1 MQLRCRC
8 GANLSASP
16 DTPSI
21 VCGACG
27 ATVAVPQPERE
38 LGLSETVP
46 AMPQQR
52 VPTPPP
58 VALKTRSSL
67 PIVIG
72 ALAVV
77 AVGIVLVIIATRG
90 DDSPVKS
97 DAPSTRPAAAPDAA
111 PDADEPPKSATS
123 PEELV
128 VLERA
133 AIARADEAALLAL
146 MSPTIFV
153 HGPDTNDMAYDAI
166 TAAPLVRSL
175 GGAIVESKWSKI
187 TLDKN
192 VAWIIDDLEVGG
204 VKLLTSQLAFRDGG
218 TWRIAAWH
226 FAKLVP
232 NKRAYELAK
241 AGHLLSPQPLEEHTD
256 DDRQV
261 HTAFTDAFATREA
274 FIAAFSERADAID
287 LGSAP
292 GERIVGGKA
301 VKRAFTSIAAEFQV
315 IGPITAGRVDDRVG
329 WAAGNVGF
337 TMEIAGEPTQQIF
350 RVLAVF
356 VREQAGWKI
365 VLAQWSNP
373 GPIR

>member
-1 MQLRCRC
+1 MAMQLRCRC
-8 GANLSASP
+8 GANLSADP
-16 DTPSI
+16 DTSSI

-46 AMPQQR
+46 ALPQQR

-58 VALKTRSSL
+58 VAPKHRSSA
-67 PIVIG
+67 PIAIG

-90 DDSPVKS
+90 DDRVVKA
-97 DAPSTRPAAAPDAA
+97 DPPSTKPAIDAA
-111 PDADEPPKSATS
+111 PVEEPPKTATS

-133 AIARADEAALLAL
+133 AIARADEAALRALLA
-146 MSPTIFV
+146 PNVFV
-153 HGPDTNDMAYDAI
+153 HGPDTNDMAYDAA

-175 GGAIVESKWSKI
+175 GGAIVESAWSKI

-192 VAWIIDDLEVGG
+192 VAWIVDDLEVGG
-204 VKLLTSQLAFRDGG
+204 VKLLASQLAFRDGG

-241 AGHLLSPQPLEEHTD
+241 ERNLLAPQPLEEHTD

-261 HTAFTDAFATREA
+261 HTAFTTAFASRDAF
-274 FIAAFSERADAID
+274 ILAFSERADAID

-292 GERIVGGKA
+292 GERIVGGRA
-301 VKRAFTSIAAEFQV
+301 VKRAFTSIAADFEI
-315 IGPITAGRVDDRVG
+315 IGPVAAGRIDDRVG

-337 TMEIAGEPTQQIF
+337 SMQIAGEPIQQIF